1 MNSLKRHFEALLW
14 NSRFIVLLAVVSSV
28 LTGLELFILASLDSA
43 RALTSVFTALNPGM
57 TSDVKQALLAENLT
71 RFIAVIDG
79 YLLGAF
85 MLIFGFG
92 LYELFVSDLEAAREI
107 TSSGRLLVIKSLDD
121 LKERLGKVILLIMIV
136 ELFKDAVKLKSNEP
150 IDLLYV
156 GASIALI
163 ALGLYLTHAPD
174 SEKKHQPA
182 GATSGANNMAS

>member
-1 MNSLKRHFEALLW
+1 
-14 NSRFIVLLAVVSSV
+14 
-28 LTGLELFILASLDSA
+28 
-43 RALTSVFTALNPGM
+43 M

-92 LYELFVSDLEAAREI
+92 LYELFVSDLEPAREI

-150 IDLLYV
+150 VDLLHV

-163 ALGLYLTHAPD
+163 ALGLYLTHAPE
-174 SEKKHQPA
+174 SEKKHRPP
-182 GATSGANNMAS
+182 GAASSEEEA

>member
-1 MNSLKRHFEALLW
+1 
-14 NSRFIVLLAVVSSV
+14 
-28 LTGLELFILASLDSA
+28 
-43 RALTSVFTALNPGM
+43 
-57 TSDVKQALLAENLT
+57 
-71 RFIAVIDG
+71 
-79 YLLGAF
+79 
-85 MLIFGFG
+85 
-92 LYELFVSDLEAAREI
+92 
-107 TSSGRLLVIKSLDD
+107 LLVIKSLDD

-182 GATSGANNMAS
+182 GATSGAKNMAS

>member
-92 LYELFVSDLEAAREI
+92 LYELFVSDLAR
-107 TSSGRLLVIKSLDD
+107 GRPRNHQL
-121 LKERLGKVILLIMIV
+121 R
-136 ELFKDAVKLKSNEP
+136 P
-150 IDLLYV
+150 IACY
-156 GASIALI
+156 
-163 ALGLYLTHAPD
+163 
-174 SEKKHQPA
+174 
-182 GATSGANNMAS
+182 